1 MDRSHV
7 TSSRHFSRVLGS
19 LVLAGAARCLINCAP
34 NNLVSHE
41 FKPRK
46 QIFDYFFLLL
56 YYWVHIDC
64 IVNDSLLIIE
74 SFLSIQLDKAR

>member
-46 QIFDYFFLLL
+46 QIFDYFFVVVVLLGS
-56 YYWVHIDC
+56 Y
-64 IVNDSLLIIE
+64 
-74 SFLSIQLDKAR
+74 